1 MQIYK
6 VFSVVSNHG
15 YSHGALFVGAD
26 NKQEVYD
33 IVNEYVEKE
42 DYCFGDFD
50 NEFMYVYSDEY
61 QQNNNVTYVEE
72 IPDMFTTKYGVIY
85 NNISRE

>member
-1 MQIYK
+1 MQVYK
-6 VFSVVSNHG
+6 VFRVASNHG
-15 YSHGALFVGAD
+15 YSHGDMFVGAD
-26 NKQEVYD
+26 TKQEVYD
-33 IVNEYVEKE
+33 IVNEYVEKD

-50 NEFMYVYSDEY
+50 SEFMEVYSDEY
-61 QQNNNVTYVEE
+61 QEKHNVTYVEE